1 MKKTMTY
8 SIHIHDEIHG
18 WHVSKES
25 LNLDTF
31 GDDDKWA
38 FNFILENECE
48 YVKMGDTMWTIEQ
61 G

>member
-1 MKKTMTY
+1 MTY
-8 SIHIHDEIHG
+8 SIHTHDEIHG